1 MGQLAIT
8 AKIDSLVGTSLKN
21 NLASFIDMV
30 SEGDLAG
37 FEDRLWDFTK
47 ELYHKIA
54 ETVLE
59 ASAQAARPALVQRA
73 RTLRLGK
80 LEEPPLDMEQGK
92 SPADKPGL
100 GSRENHR
107 NGGLLP
113 CLGIYPQNSGSI
125 APEIGKTLGKHPQR
139 IQALAVGRQNRGYP
153 RQMPALPG
161 QAKPSAAT
169 WATWKKTRTKKCWK
183 ALPALARWR

>member
-8 AKIDSLVGTSLKN
+8 AKIDSLVETSLKN

-37 FEDRLWDFTK
+37 FEDRPWDFTK

-59 ASAQAARPALVQRA
+59 ASAQAARPALVQKA

-80 LEEPPLDMEQGK
+80 LEERTMQVQIRTGHYVTVRGLYARQVPKGYQG
-92 SPADKPGL
+92 ARHL
-100 GSRENHR
+100 LREHWK
-107 NGGLLP
+107 LLQ
-113 CLGIYPQNSGSI
+113 G
-125 APEIGKTLGKHPQR
+125 A
-139 IQALAVGRQNRGYP
+139 
-153 RQMPALPG
+153 
-161 QAKPSAAT
+161 
-169 WATWKKTRTKKCWK
+169 
-183 ALPALARWR
+183 